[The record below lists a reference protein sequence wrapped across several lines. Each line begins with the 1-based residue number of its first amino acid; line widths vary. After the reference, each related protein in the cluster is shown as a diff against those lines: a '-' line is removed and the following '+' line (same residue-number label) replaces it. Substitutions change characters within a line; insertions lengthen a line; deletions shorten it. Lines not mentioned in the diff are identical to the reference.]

1 VNSESAV
8 ERVIIEDRA
17 RAADYRMEMKRDVR
31 EGLTCPQKVLP
42 PKYFYDER
50 GSKLFEDIC
59 ELPEYYQT
67 RTEKAMLE
75 RIAPELIRRHPLP
88 SLVEYGSG
96 NSSKTRVILDAMRDA
111 GVLKRYIPIDVS
123 REILTSTAESLVR
136 EYSELEVHGVI
147 GDFNA
152 GLPPVANELPSLVI
166 FLGGTIGNLRLR
178 EAIPFLRTT
187 AETMTGGDLFLLGV
201 DLVKD
206 PQVLNA
212 AYNDSA
218 GVTAEFN
225 LNVLRVINRELE
237 GEFDLAKFTH
247 YAFYNPY
254 ETRIEMH
261 LYSTEDQTVRIGA
274 LDLEVRFE
282 QGETIL
288 TEISRKFTRPSVESM
303 LNESGMTLLEWYT
316 DDREQFALALA
327 AKAMRGD
334 TLTENGIDP

>member
-1 VNSESAV
+1 VNPESAV
-8 ERVIIEDRA
+8 DRIVIEDRTH
-17 RAADYRMEMKRDVR
+17 AADYRKELERDVR
-31 EGLTCPQKVLP
+31 EGLTCPQKMLP
-42 PKYFYDER
+42 PRYFYDEL

-75 RIAPELIRRHPLP
+75 QIAPEIVRHHRLP
-88 SLVEYGSG
+88 TLVEYGSG
-96 NSSKTRVILDAMRDA
+96 NSSKTRVILDAMRDE

-123 REILTSTAESLVR
+123 REILTETAESLVR
-136 EYSELEVHGVI
+136 EYPELEVHGVI
-147 GDFNA
+147 GDFNE
-152 GLPPVANELPSLVI
+152 GLPPSVHELPSLVI

-187 AETMTGGDLFLLGV
+187 AETMTDNDLFLLGT

-212 AYNDSA
+212 AYNDAA

-225 LNVLRVINRELE
+225 LNVLRVINRELG

-261 LYSTEDQTVRIGA
+261 LYSTVDQTVRIGA
-274 LDLEVRFE
+274 LDLDVHFE
-282 QGETIL
+282 EGETIL
-288 TEISRKFTRPSVESM
+288 TEISRKFTRTSVESM
-303 LNESGMTLLEWYT
+303 LNDSGMTLLEWYT
-316 DDREQFALALA
+316 DENDMFALALA
-327 AKAMRGD
+327 GKS
-334 TLTENGIDP
+334 TEGI